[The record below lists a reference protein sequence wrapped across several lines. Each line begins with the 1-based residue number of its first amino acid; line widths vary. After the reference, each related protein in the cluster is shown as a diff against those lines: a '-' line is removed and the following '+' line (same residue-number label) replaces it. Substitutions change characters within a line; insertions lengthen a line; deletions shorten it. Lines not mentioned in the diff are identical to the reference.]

1 MSVIFWKKIFA
12 TDARKLTGIILL
24 NFLLCLPGLWVPYFN
39 MDEATNATFARFIN
53 QGELDLAYYL
63 GDTYILTHF
72 LYAWVYRFF
81 ASNSLVAIH
90 VVHALWKSLTIL
102 ALYWA
107 GREMVSRPVGIWS
120 SFFYCVF
127 SVSFMSKDFHTPS
140 AESFSL
146 LPAVLSAGFA
156 FRAMNPL
163 AGGLD
168 FRGPPSLW
176 LTARQL
182 LMGRVGCYFLSGI
195 FAALATLFKAPM
207 GVILVALNLLVFLS
221 PRDKL
226 RSFFWLNLGFIVTFF
241 LPVFFVTPL
250 FSGFPLLYSKIRET
264 QVVYIGHFEDMS
276 FLYWGLKFFIRS
288 FIVFLCLL
296 AMVVF
301 AAYNFRDLF
310 SLDEKHKPHWQK
322 IFFLFT
328 WFFLVWIS
336 VAIGKRV
343 FYHYFVFTLA
353 PLALLGGMGFV
364 RFCEAGKNQGILF
377 FLRKH
382 IWFFV
387 IFPPVCGFI
396 DGATNTSTQAPN
408 LAPIISYIQKNTDVD
423 DRIYVWGEV
432 PQVYFLSG
440 RLPASTFF
448 WSHTLAGMHPGS
460 PAMEYVR
467 TTGKNLKLGKLLAKD
482 MRPSQYKA
490 MQVNPLQSEYTLN
503 AIGEHE
509 LFTLDELLTRID
521 NPYWQRVFSDFF
533 RHPPE
538 LFIDT
543 APTNIRGFGY
553 FPLQKYE
560 LLKRFIL
567 DNYHLETV
575 VDRMVVY
582 RINRD

>member
-1 MSVIFWKKIFA
+1 MFWVFFWEKIFT
-12 TDARKLTGIILL
+12 TDARKLTGIIFL

-72 LYAWVYRFF
+72 LYAWVYRFI
-81 ASNSLVAIH
+81 SSDSLVAIH
-90 VVHALWKSLTIL
+90 VVHALWKVLTIL

-107 GREMVSRPVGIWS
+107 GREMVSRRVGLWS

-146 LPAVLSAGFA
+146 LPAVLSAGFSFCA
-156 FRAMNPL
+156 INREKS
-163 AGGLD
+163 G
-168 FRGPPSLW
+168 
-176 LTARQL
+176 
-182 LMGRVGCYFLSGI
+182 VYFLSGV

-207 GVILVALNLLVFLS
+207 GVILVALNLMIFLS

-226 RSFFWLNLGFIVTFF
+226 KSFFWLNLGFILTFF
-241 LPVFFVTPL
+241 LPVFLVTPL
-250 FSGFPLLYSKIRET
+250 FSGFSLLYDKIRET
-264 QVVYIGHFEDMS
+264 QAVYIGHFEDMS
-276 FLYWGLKFFIRS
+276 FLYWGLKFLIRS
-288 FIVFLCLL
+288 SLVFLCLL

-301 AAYNFRDLF
+301 ASYNFQDLF

-322 IFFLFT
+322 IFFLFV
-328 WFFLVWIS
+328 WFFLVWAS

-353 PLALLGGMGFV
+353 PLALLGGAGFV
-364 RFCEAGKNQGILF
+364 RFCEIGKERGVLF

-396 DGATNTSTQAPN
+396 DGALNVSTQPP
-408 LAPIISYIQKNTDVD
+408 LLQPILSYIQKNTGPD

-467 TTGKNLKLGKLLAKD
+467 TTGKSLKLSKLLAKD
-482 MRPSQYKA
+482 MRPSQYQT
-490 MQVNPLQSEYTLN
+490 MPVNPLQSSYTLHD
-503 AIGEHE
+503 IGENE
-509 LFTLDELLTRID
+509 LFTLDELLMRID
-521 NPYWQRVFSDFF
+521 NPYWHQVFSDFF
-533 RHPPE
+533 IHPPE

-567 DNYHLETV
+567 DNYRLETV

-582 RINRD
+582 RLNKDK

>member
-1 MSVIFWKKIFA
+1 MVWVPFWKNILV

-63 GDTYILTHF
+63 GDTYFLTHF
-72 LYAWVYRFF
+72 LYAWVYHFV

-90 VVHALWKSLTIL
+90 IVHAFWKSLTIL

-107 GREMVSRPVGIWS
+107 GRKMTSRQVGLWA

-127 SVSFMSKDFHTPS
+127 SIAFMSKDFHTPS

-146 LPAVLSAGFA
+146 LPATLSAGFA
-156 FRAMNPL
+156 FRAINSKKV
-163 AGGLD
+163 
-168 FRGPPSLW
+168 RS
-176 LTARQL
+176 
-182 LMGRVGCYFLSGI
+182 YFLSGI

-207 GVILVALNLLVFLS
+207 GVILVALNLLVFLN
-221 PRDKL
+221 PRNKL
-226 RSFFWLNLGFIVTFF
+226 RSFFALNLGFIVIFF

-250 FSGFPLLYSKIRET
+250 FSGFSLLYDKIQET
-264 QVVYIGHFEDMS
+264 QMVYIGHFEDMS
-276 FLYWGLKFFIRS
+276 FLYWGLKFLIRS
-288 FIVFLCLL
+288 SIVFLCLL

-301 AAYNFRDLF
+301 ATYNFRDLF
-310 SLDEKHKPHWQK
+310 SWDEKQEPHWQK

-328 WFFLVWIS
+328 WFFLAWVS

-353 PLALLGGMGFV
+353 PLALLGGAGFV
-364 RFCEAGKNQGILF
+364 RFCERGKDKGVF
-377 FLRKH
+377 YFLRKH
-382 IWFFV
+382 LWFFV
-387 IFPPVCGFI
+387 MFPPVCGFI

-408 LAPIISYIQKNTDVD
+408 LVPILSYIQKNTQPD

-482 MRPSQYKA
+482 MRPSQYQA
-490 MQVNPLQSEYTLN
+490 MPVNPLQSGTTLN

-567 DNYHLETV
+567 DNYHLETI